1 MNGNYDNNY
10 QHSWFRSA
18 GRFDGGKGKSVVG
31 ETEQKCHLLL
41 DEEQHEGQAS
51 SYNIPPSAVEV
62 NCNA

>member
-1 MNGNYDNNY
+1 
-10 QHSWFRSA
+10 
-18 GRFDGGKGKSVVG
+18 VG